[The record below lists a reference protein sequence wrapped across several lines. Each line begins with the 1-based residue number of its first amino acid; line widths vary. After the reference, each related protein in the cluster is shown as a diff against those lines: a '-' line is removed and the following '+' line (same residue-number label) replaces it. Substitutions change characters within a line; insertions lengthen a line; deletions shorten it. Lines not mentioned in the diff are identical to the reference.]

1 MAPFFFTSFLPIDMS
16 RFSILIQDAPY
27 ASQAAT
33 TALHFTRAALA
44 SGHEIRRLF
53 FYQGG
58 VLNASSL
65 LVPPQDELHLP
76 KAWSEL
82 VQAHEIDAVVCVSS
96 ALRYG
101 VLSAGEAERYD
112 LSPSLLPGFTVGGL
126 AQWVEAMLDSDRHLS
141 FRS

>member
-1 MAPFFFTSFLPIDMS
+1 MS
-16 RFSILIQDAPY
+16 RFSILVQDAPY

-33 TALHFTRAALA
+33 SALHFARAALA
-44 SGHEIRRLF
+44 GGHEIRRLF
-53 FYQGG
+53 FFEGG

-76 KAWSEL
+76 NAWAEL
-82 VQAHEIDAVVCVSS
+82 IAEHSIDAVVCVSS

-101 VLSAGEAERYD
+101 VLSASEAERYD
-112 LSPSLLPGFTVGGL
+112 LGAGSLLPGFAVGGL
-126 AQWVEAMLDSDRHLS
+126 AQWVEATIDCDRHLS